1 MSLLAKDVF
10 RTRPKRRTPE
20 KDIQRA
26 IVRLLSAHGWVVA
39 VTDAGQAY
47 VAGAW
52 GGSRLPTGWPDLVA
66 LGPCGRVLLIECK
79 APKGRQSV
87 EQQAMQAWCAAHG
100 HVYVLA
106 RGVDDILQKLAAM
119 ERLK

>member
-1 MSLLAKDVF
+1 MSLRTADVF

-39 VTDAGQAY
+39 VTDAGQAF

-66 LGPCGRVLLIECK
+66 LGPSGRVLLIECK
-79 APKGRQSV
+79 SATGKQSDAQV
-87 EQQAMQAWCAAHG
+87 SMQAWCERNG
-100 HVYVLA
+100 HHYVLA
-106 RGVDDILQKLAAM
+106 RGVDEVLA
-119 ERLK
+119 ELEKRT